1 MILIIEQYYIRKLFW
16 IISMES
22 EIKRKLPPIF
32 KLSLLSSILPYF
44 GYLNEW
50 RKLLTMINRE
60 TEAIWEENTDIISYI
75 GKDIKQEKSIVNLE
89 DLRDVRK
96 SFINLYLLKTTARDL
111 NNDYDS
117 RNILS
122 LIDKLDEDET
132 IIWDFH
138 KSDSNDICIY
148 YCNEDKVSEILP
160 AVMCPSFRK
169 TSALL
174 NYRNRQTVNEIIYR
188 ELSSKSVMIEF
199 RKNKISLY
207 SVFSPTLR
215 IVSEDDWSRGA
226 SKLTEK
232 MSELWQI
239 KNCVCKPTKLQ
250 ANTILVVNEGKIL
263 NNLSWIENINDAQFD
278 ISIGSNSKKIVIENI
293 FKNFPE
299 VDLNF

>member
-1 MILIIEQYYIRKLFW
+1 
-16 IISMES
+16 MES
-22 EIKRKLPPIF
+22 EIKKKLPPIF
-32 KLSLLSSILPYF
+32 KLSLLSRILPYY
-44 GYLNEW
+44 GYLHEW

-60 TEAIWEENTDIISYI
+60 TEAIWEENTDTIFYI
-75 GKDIKQEKSIVNLE
+75 GKDFKQENFIDFSK
-89 DLRDVRK
+89 DLKNVRK
-96 SFINLYLLKTTARDL
+96 SFINLYLLKISV
-111 NNDYDS
+111 DYLDDDDYYYLDDVNS
-117 RNILS
+117 RSLLS

-138 KSDSNDICIY
+138 KSNCKDICIY
-148 YCNEDKVSEILP
+148 YCNEDKVSKILP

-174 NYRNRQTVNEIIYR
+174 DYGDKKTINEIISK
-188 ELSSKSVMIEF
+188 ELLSKSVMIEF

-215 IVSEDDWSRGA
+215 ILSEDDWSRGA

-250 ANTILVVNEGKIL
+250 ANTRFVVNECKTL
-263 NNLSWIENINDAQFD
+263 NSLSWIENINDAQFD
-278 ISIGSNSKKIVIENI
+278 IIILSNSKKIVIENI
-293 FKNFPE
+293 LKNFPQAN
-299 VDLNF
+299 LNF